1 MAFVGNVPCAMFGHV
16 GSNASGNMPLRRSRS
31 PVRVRRRYRRGR
43 VASPVA
49 ADSDDDDDVTV
60 TLSSVREI
68 QRVVLE
74 RLATFRVEEPDVVVA
89 HFTVVGIIASTFSDF
104 RATALGEPS
113 GPFGVVDSGR

>member
-1 MAFVGNVPCAMFGHV
+1 MAFVDNVPCAVFGHV
-16 GSNASGNMPLRRSRS
+16 GSSAPGNMPLRRSRS
-31 PVRVRRRYRRGR
+31 PVRVRRRNRRAR

-89 HFTVVGIIASTFSDF
+89 HFTVVGIISSTFSDF